1 MNHVSLLN
9 TISGGAM
16 DTNLPTFADAITRA
30 WNSHDIEKVLCFYS
44 SQYVAEDVGQAFLLR
59 GHAGVR
65 AMLENYWQAFPD
77 LEFTVTDVLIQDS
90 RMTIV
95 WMAEGTHEGTIM
107 NIPPTGHRVAVR
119 GVSIIDVEDGL
130 IVRGQYVWDLAGML
144 RHMGLLPQLQ

>member
-1 MNHVSLLN
+1 MNNVSLLN

-16 DTNLPTFADAITRA
+16 NTNLSTFADVITQA
-30 WNSHDIEKVLCFYS
+30 WNSHDVEQVLGFYS

-59 GHAGVR
+59 GHDGVR

-77 LEFTVTDVLIQDS
+77 LEFTVTDSVIQDS

-130 IVRGQYVWDLAGML
+130 VVRGQYIWDLAGML
-144 RHMGLLPQLQ
+144 RHMGLLPEL

>member
-1 MNHVSLLN
+1 MNNISALN
-9 TISGGAM
+9 TTSGGAM
-16 DTNLPTFADAITRA
+16 NTNLATFADVITQA
-30 WNSHDIEKVLCFYS
+30 WNSHDIEQVLGFYS

-59 GHAGVR
+59 GHDGVR

-77 LEFTVTDVLIQDS
+77 LEFTVTDSVIQNS

-95 WMAEGTHEGTIM
+95 WMAEGTHKGTIM

-130 IVRGQYVWDLAGML
+130 VVRGQYIWDLAGML
-144 RHMGLLPQLQ
+144 RHMGLLPEL